1 MFYHPLSDT
10 ISDSPSDFSVPLS
23 ESPRSGPNRSIIPST
38 KLQWVYDSTTI
49 KLLQGCLRKYNYKFL
64 QGWQE
69 QETPVALAFGRDL
82 HTCLE
87 TYHKCRA
94 YGLDFETSV
103 KRMARLAALLG
114 ERLQSLD
121 TSRTKETLVRSVV
134 WYLDEYKDD
143 PLKTAMLPDGK
154 PAVELSFML
163 PMFDIEVGPTSEL
176 PKLDYQ
182 EVLTYCDSHSAEAIV
197 AVAQG
202 RKLFGEIVNLPYNDE
217 LRLAVKRSF
226 YTITIHFSGHI
237 DRVVHFGDET
247 FVTDYKSSK
256 YPLTLEWVR
265 GFDMSTQFEGYYTA
279 AHILASQPNTVFPSP
294 PAGVLVDAL
303 QLGVNFTRFARF
315 PLRYSASVAD
325 DFLTNLEA
333 LVRIKAETAAKLD
346 LYPREAES
354 ECNAYRRADGTGGC
368 EFRAVCTTPTAAR
381 ERELRQRFVKS
392 VWDPSVAR

>member
-1 MFYHPLSDT
+1 M
-10 ISDSPSDFSVPLS
+10 
-23 ESPRSGPNRSIIPST
+23 
-38 KLQWVYDSTTI
+38 
-49 KLLQGCLRKYNYKFL
+49 
-64 QGWQE
+64 
-69 QETPVALAFGRDL
+69 
-82 HTCLE
+82 
-87 TYHKCRA
+87 
-94 YGLDFETSV
+94 
-103 KRMARLAALLG
+103 
-114 ERLQSLD
+114 
-121 TSRTKETLVRSVV
+121 
-134 WYLDEYKDD
+134 
-143 PLKTAMLPDGK
+143 
-154 PAVELSFML
+154 
-163 PMFDIEVGPTSEL
+163 
-176 PKLDYQ
+176 
-182 EVLTYCDSHSAEAIV
+182 
-197 AVAQG
+197 AQG
-202 RKLFGEIVNLPYNDE
+202 RKLFG
-217 LRLAVKRSF
+217 RLIGSSWESHAPEKLEQSF

-279 AHILASQPNTVFPSP
+279 AHILASQPNTVFPSS

-325 DFLTNLEA
+325 EFLSNLEA

-368 EFRAVCTTPTAAR
+368 EFRAVCTAPAAAR